1 MLEVISGVISA
12 YFRFIGDHC
21 NGDKGFSDSH
31 ICKVTLECF
40 MEMELSMQ
48 L

>member
-1 MLEVISGVISA
+1 VLEVISGVIFA
-12 YFRFIGDHC
+12 YFRFIDDHC

-31 ICKVTLECF
+31 IWKVTLECF
-40 MEMELSMQ
+40 MAMELSMP